1 MSLPIIVSVADDV
14 LSITWNN
21 PVRLNAFNG
30 AMLDAAAEAIETATD
45 DVRVI
50 VLSGTGR
57 AFSSGGDVTDLNIEM
72 VDSGHRL
79 VRAITRARQPVISG
93 VNGPAVGMACSIAV
107 AADLTLAKRSS
118 YFLMAFVNLGVMPD
132 GGSTE
137 LLAASIGRARANEM
151 VMLGERLYADAA
163 AQLGL
168 IYKSVA
174 DNDYDDELRILWT
187 GFGPVRRGHWRR
199 RGARSRPRPSLIS
212 TRRLIANAQAKP
224 GCLRPM
230 TGGRA
235 CSPLWKSARRYSL
248 GDDQKRMYLGVR
260 RGKAARRVGRR

>member
-1 MSLPIIVSVADDV
+1 MKLPIIINVADGV

-21 PVRLNAFNG
+21 PERLNAFSA

-50 VLSGTGR
+50 VLSGVGR
-57 AFSSGGDVTDLNIEM
+57 AFSSGGDVSGINIEM

-163 AQLGL
+163 AHLGL

-174 DNDYDDELRILWT
+174 DNDYDDELRILVDRIRT
-187 GFGPVRRGHWRR
+187 GP
-199 RGARSRPRPSLIS
+199 
-212 TRRLIANAQAKP
+212 TRALAATKKAIAATTLTHLDEALDRERASQ
-224 GCLRPM
+224 
-230 TGGRA
+230 TGLFETNDGREGLLA
-235 CSPLWKSARRYSL
+235 FVEKRKAVFL
-248 GDDQKRMYLGVR
+248 GR
-260 RGKAARRVGRR
+260 

>member
-1 MSLPIIVSVADDV
+1 
-14 LSITWNN
+14 
-21 PVRLNAFNG
+21 VRLNAFNG

-151 VMLGERLYADAA
+151 VMLGKRLHADAA

-174 DNDYDDELRILWT
+174 DNDYDDELRILVDSIRT
-187 GFGPVRRGHWRR
+187 GP
-199 RGARSRPRPSLIS
+199 
-212 TRRLIANAQAKP
+212 TRALAATKKAIAATTLTHLDEALDRERASQTGLFETND
-224 GCLRPM
+224 GREGLRAFVEKRKAVFL
-230 TGGRA
+230 GR
-235 CSPLWKSARRYSL
+235 
-248 GDDQKRMYLGVR
+248 
-260 RGKAARRVGRR
+260 

>member
-107 AADLTLAKRSS
+107 AADLTVAKRSS

-168 IYKSVA
+168 IYKSVS
-174 DNDYDDELRILWT
+174 DNDYDNELRILVDRIRT
-187 GFGPVRRGHWRR
+187 GP
-199 RGARSRPRPSLIS
+199 
-212 TRRLIANAQAKP
+212 TRALAATKKAIAATTLTLLDEALDRERASQTGLFETND
-224 GCLRPM
+224 GREGLRAFVEKRKAVFL
-230 TGGRA
+230 GR
-235 CSPLWKSARRYSL
+235 
-248 GDDQKRMYLGVR
+248 
-260 RGKAARRVGRR
+260 